1 MTWFWVL
8 DVVCL
13 LWVVAG
19 AVLVVWLRNLSGAVM
34 ALSLTGLGM
43 TMLFVVLGAP
53 DVAHAEVVVGAIA
66 LPVLYL
72 VAIGKCR
79 TVVERDD
86 ESTGEDRELH
96 GGEPVRRRWAAVLL
110 SAGVFTG
117 LVVAF
122 TGLPD
127 ETEELPAVARRAM
140 TGALPDFHTTE
151 PVSAVVYGYR
161 GMDTF
166 GETFL
171 LLAAVVGVMVLTR
184 TREARQGFV
193 GEERAADEEQEDV
206 DHPPRGSSSDEA
218 RRAERVEEG
227 RAPEA
232 PETPDREG
240 LGAPAP
246 ETAQAMSVVAR
257 TAVRVALPLLLVGG
271 LYLVSQGYSPGG
283 GFPAGAVLLGAV
295 LLVHTAFGYDRVRA
309 VVRPRVLEVVEMLGA
324 AAIVGVLAAGLP
336 LEGSFAAN
344 WIPLAPEQT
353 LRSGGMLQAFS
364 VSELVEVGAGLTIVV
379 FSLLGMRHDWAED
392 DEDGEG
398 DESGEGDA

>member
-13 LWVVAG
+13 LWVLAG

-34 ALSLTGLGM
+34 ALSLTGMGM
-43 TMLFVVLGAP
+43 TVLFVVLGAP
-53 DVAHAEVVVGAIA
+53 DVAHAEVVVGSIA

-86 ESTGEDRELH
+86 ESTGKDRELH
-96 GGEPVRRRWAAVLL
+96 GREPVHRRWTAALL

-127 ETEELPAVARRAM
+127 ETAELPAVARRAM
-140 TGALPDFHTTE
+140 TGALPDFRATE
-151 PVSAVVYGYR
+151 PVDAVVYGYR
-161 GMDTF
+161 AMDTF

-171 LLAAVVGVMVLTR
+171 LLAAVVAVMVLTR
-184 TREARQGFV
+184 TREARHGFV
-193 GEERAADEEQEDV
+193 GEEKAADDEQQDV
-206 DHPPRGSSSDEA
+206 DQPRGGSSSDDA

-227 RAPEA
+227 RAPDA
-232 PETPDREG
+232 PTPDREG

-246 ETAQAMSVVAR
+246 ETAQAMTVVTR

-283 GFPAGAVLLGAV
+283 GFPAGAVLLGVV

-309 VVRPRVLEVVEMLGA
+309 GCARA
-324 AAIVGVLAAGLP
+324 
-336 LEGSFAAN
+336 SS
-344 WIPLAPEQT
+344 
-353 LRSGGMLQAFS
+353 RSW
-364 VSELVEVGAGLTIVV
+364 
-379 FSLLGMRHDWAED
+379 R
-392 DEDGEG
+392 
-398 DESGEGDA
+398 